1 MLTQTQA
8 KMATLPAWM
17 PRMAFAPQ
25 GAAPRGDAL
34 VCIFQRGAMDGLS
47 ALVPVGEDEYYRVR
61 KSIAIAQPKTGDAKT
76 ALELDGFFGLH
87 PALAALKDI
96 WNAGQLAPVTAIG
109 SPDPTRSH
117 FDAMQYMEAGT
128 PGTRNTTT
136 GWLGRH
142 LNTLNTGNASPVRA
156 VGFGNM
162 QQASLRGPVPATV
175 LQSITDFHLKGRPQ
189 AAQQFQQTLYS
200 LYTTPGQTRESL
212 SAAATEIDRT
222 IKLLEKI
229 NVSDYAPSNNAQYP
243 KTDFGSGMMQIAQLI
258 KAEVGLEVAC
268 IDIGGWDTHYNQGGA
283 DGQLARLLKD
293 LGDGLGAFYAD
304 LRDKMQTVL
313 VVTMSEFGRRAEEN
327 AAGGTDHGHASTMF
341 VMGGGVNGKKV
352 YGGWP
357 GLKKE
362 NLHEGLDLKL
372 TTDYRD
378 VLSEILT
385 KRLNN
390 PALDKIFPGY
400 TPKMRGVV
408 RG

>member
-1 MLTQTQA
+1 MLTQTQS
-8 KMATLPAWM
+8 KMASLPAWM
-17 PRMAFAPQ
+17 PRLAFAPQ
-25 GAAPRGDAL
+25 GQAPRGDVL

-76 ALELDGFFGLH
+76 AIALDTFFALH
-87 PALAALKDI
+87 PALAALKPI
-96 WNAGQLAPVTAIG
+96 WDEGQLAPVTAIG

-128 PGTRNTTT
+128 PGARTTAT

-142 LNTLNTGNASPVRA
+142 LDTLNTGNTSPVRA

-162 QQASLRGPVPATV
+162 QQMSLRGPVPVTV

-200 LYTTPGQTRESL
+200 LYTAPTQTRQTL
-212 SAAATEIDRT
+212 STAATEIDRT

-243 KTDFGSGMMQIAQLI
+243 KSDFGNGLMQVAQLI

-268 IDIGGWDTHYNQGGA
+268 IDIGGWDTHFNQGGP

-304 LRDKMQTVL
+304 LRDKMRNVL
-313 VVTMSEFGRRAEEN
+313 VVTMSEFGRRVEEN
-327 AAGGTDHGHASTMF
+327 AAGGTDHGHANTMF
-341 VMGGGVNGKKV
+341 LMGGGVVGKKV
-352 YGGWP
+352 HGEWP

-378 VLSEILT
+378 VLGEILT

-390 PALDKIFPGY
+390 SALDKIFPGY
-400 TPKMRGVV
+400 TPKMRGIV